1 MTLWRSLP
9 PLAALRAFAAFVD
22 TGTVSRAGAELNV
35 SHAAISQQLRALE
48 THLGLALFDR
58 RGRELALT
66 AEGRLLAEATTAGF
80 DGIAKVVEVLT
91 GAQAGRPLQL
101 TTTPSF
107 AAVWLMPRLADF
119 RAHHPEIDIA
129 IDPSGAMRTLG
140 PGGYDVAL
148 RFGDGDWPGL
158 ESRLL
163 VRSRAVVVAAPS
175 LVGKTKVTDMD
186 ELARFPWMQELGT
199 NEASAFLQARGM
211 TQRAGLTS
219 LPGNMMIDAARNGQ
233 GIAVT
238 ARAIVEADIAA
249 GRLSLLFEDDKSTGY
264 FLVTPKGILRPAAQT
279 FVRWALRQT
288 RERATGG

>member
-1 MTLWRSLP
+1 MTSWRSLP

-22 TGTVSRAGAELNV
+22 TGSVTRAGAELNV
-35 SHAAISQQLRALE
+35 SHAAVSQQLRALE

-58 RGRELALT
+58 GGRELALT

-91 GAQAGRPLQL
+91 GTQAGRPLQV

-107 AAVWLMPRLADF
+107 AAGWLMPRLADF
-119 RAHHPEIDIA
+119 RAHHPEIDLA
-129 IDPSGAMRTLG
+129 IDPSGGLRTLG

-148 RFGDGDWPGL
+148 RFGDGTWPGCD
-158 ESRLL
+158 SRLL

-175 LVGKTKVTDMD
+175 LVGNTPIAEMAA
-186 ELARFPWMQELGT
+186 LARFPWMQELGT
-199 NEASAFLQARGM
+199 NEASAFLQARGL
-211 TQRAGLTS
+211 TQSAGITS

-238 ARAIVEADIAA
+238 ARAIVDADIAA
-249 GRLSLLFEDDKSTGY
+249 GRLLLLFEDDKDTGY
-264 FLVTPKGILRPAAQT
+264 YVVTPKGTLRPAAQA
-279 FVRWALRQT
+279 FVRWAVRQAK
-288 RERATGG
+288 ESGTGG